1 MKNAKRIVLALG
13 SNVGNRR
20 ENLVR
25 ALAEIENFARILSRS
40 KIYETA
46 PVGFADQRDFLN
58 AAVLCETQFE
68 PLDLL
73 EFCKSAEAR
82 LGRTKTFP
90 NGPREI
96 DIDII
101 FYEGRAYSDAALQI
115 PHPRWSERD
124 FVLAPLA
131 DILDSFETD
140 FCCDVAGVLGSAPKN
155 TNPLRSFKAWKRA
168 LFTLLR
174 RR

>member
-25 ALAEIENFARILSRS
+25 ALAEIESFARILSRS

-101 FYEGRAYSDAALQI
+101 FYEGRAYSDAVLQI
-115 PHPRWSERD
+115 PHPRWSARD

-131 DILDSFETD
+131 DIFDSFETD
-140 FCCDVAGVLGSAPKN
+140 FCCDVAGVLGSAPKKYQ
-155 TNPLRSFKAWKRA
+155 PFAE
-168 LFTLLR
+168 F
-174 RR
+174 

>member
-68 PLDLL
+68 PAGSSRILQVGGGAAGADKDVSQRPARNRHRHNFLRGTRV
-73 EFCKSAEAR
+73 FRRRAPNSAPAMERAR
-82 LGRTKTFP
+82 L
-90 NGPREI
+90 
-96 DIDII
+96 
-101 FYEGRAYSDAALQI
+101 RACAACRHLGLF
-115 PHPRWSERD
+115 RD
-124 FVLAPLA
+124 RLL
-131 DILDSFETD
+131 LRRR
-140 FCCDVAGVLGSAPKN
+140 GVLGSAPKKYQ
-155 TNPLRSFKAWKRA
+155 PFAE
-168 LFTLLR
+168 F
-174 RR
+174 

>member
-20 ENLVR
+20 ENLSR

-68 PLDLL
+68 PLELL

-82 LGRTKTFP
+82 IGRTKTFA

-101 FYEGRAYSDAALQI
+101 FYEGRTHSDGLLEI

-131 DILDSFETD
+131 DIFDSFETD
-140 FCCDVAGVLGSAPKN
+140 FCCDVAGVLANAPKKYQ
-155 TNPLRSFKAWKRA
+155 PFAE
-168 LFTLLR
+168 F
-174 RR
+174 

>member
-68 PLDLL
+68 RWI
-73 EFCKSAEAR
+73 FSNSA
-82 LGRTKTFP
+82 
-90 NGPREI
+90 
-96 DIDII
+96 
-101 FYEGRAYSDAALQI
+101 S
-115 PHPRWSERD
+115 
-124 FVLAPLA
+124 
-131 DILDSFETD
+131 
-140 FCCDVAGVLGSAPKN
+140 
-155 TNPLRSFKAWKRA
+155 
-168 LFTLLR
+168 R
-174 RR
+174 RRRGWGGQRRFPTARAKSTST